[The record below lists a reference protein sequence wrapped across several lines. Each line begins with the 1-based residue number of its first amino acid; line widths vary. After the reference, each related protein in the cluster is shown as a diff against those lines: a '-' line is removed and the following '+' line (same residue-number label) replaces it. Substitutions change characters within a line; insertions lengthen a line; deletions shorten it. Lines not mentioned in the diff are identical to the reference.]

1 MPKLTLKNPKSKSN
15 SKSNSKSTPKNYIK
29 VSKKQKFITI
39 KINNNNDNDY
49 LNKIN
54 TENNVIKS
62 KKEIDKK
69 EEIKEEKIDKSL
81 EKYIPLVNKNKV
93 YPKNGIWELPN
104 RKHFY
109 NWKNATFA
117 QYDETNKSYNTK
129 QEIPRIIEGFKIN
142 TIQRLTRDYLQ
153 DGSPI
158 RGLLLYIGLG
168 HGKTCASIA
177 IAESIY
183 SKKEVIVISKANL
196 EDNFKKEIKKCG
208 SEYFKTI
215 NHWVFNKCEKNSEKK
230 LAKDLGILEKSI
242 NDNKGVFFIDFTNN
256 KSNYNELSF
265 SNREKLDKQI
275 NDMINSRFKF
285 LHYDGRFITKIQE
298 GDFDNK
304 IIIVDEIHNL
314 GNIMNSKSANALKY
328 YKLFMEAKNPKYV
341 FLSGTPIINQVI
353 EISKIYNILRGYMNV
368 LEIKFKTLYDGGLN
382 IDYENIKYKLKQNE
396 YVDQIIIDKTRKI
409 IKVTKNPENFITDSK
424 GKGIIYKPESNIDFT
439 TFYNQIEKLIQQ
451 MGYKILI
458 VEKKE
463 TCFPEDKDEFE
474 SKFYNPEINKL
485 KNLELIKRRIVGL
498 TSYYGYKDKTLYP
511 ELISTNIESI
521 PMSSYQLSKYEK
533 YRHEEIEY
541 DKKKRNGD
549 KEDSLSSTYRLYS
562 RLACSFVFPEEIGSP
577 YDNKEVKDKLSQ
589 VETLSEHLDNDLII
603 AGDELDTMTQSVYEK
618 TIKDTYLKILT
629 KDKHK
634 YLDIKNGS
642 LAKYSPKY
650 LKMISNIL
658 KEEGKLFVYSNF
670 LTLTGLNTFA
680 LALEQTGKWSHFDIK
695 KTKVNNEWKWEL
707 DIDEKDKDKHKYMFY
722 TGSVDK
728 TKREIL
734 RNIYNSEWDKLDS
747 SCSLLVSELNK
758 NYKNNYYGEVIKM
771 LMTTKTGAEG
781 LDLKEVR
788 YIHIMEPYWQP
799 VLITQIIGRGV
810 RYQSHLNLPKQ
821 DRTVEVFLYMS
832 TITPELVKTITKQD
846 VRSDIYTYT
855 NPALSNKAFKVV
867 TSDEHLFMVA
877 ERKKKIVNE
886 FQNLMKIS
894 AFDCSIN
901 YSKNK
906 LSSENENLTCMDY
919 DNENRDN
926 YIYTPSIDDTIDTID
941 ITPEKFVFDLY
952 DKINIKDKLY
962 YADKKPNAMGKMYI
976 YNENLEDRI
985 RLPKPV
991 GEIRILNGKKQFM
1004 FYKKKDKKDKKK

>member
-1 MPKLTLKNPKSKSN
+1 MAKLTLKKPKNKSN
-15 SKSNSKSTPKNYIK
+15 SKTNSKSISKKTIK
-29 VSKKQKFITI
+29 VLKKKNFITV
-39 KINNNNDNDY
+39 KINDDDN
-49 LNKIN
+49 K
-54 TENNVIKS
+54 TGQT
-62 KKEIDKK
+62 KKEIMVKEDKK
-69 EEIKEEKIDKSL
+69 EATKEDKINKSL
-81 EKYIPLVNKNKV
+81 EKYIPLEIKNKV
-93 YPKNGIWELPN
+93 YPKNSMWELPN

-109 NWKNATFA
+109 NWVNTTFA

-129 QEIPRIIEGFKIN
+129 QEIPRIKEQNEMRLN

-153 DGSPI
+153 DGSPM
-158 RGLLLYIGLG
+158 RGLLLYVGLG

-177 IAESIY
+177 IAEAIY
-183 SKKEVIVISKANL
+183 TKKEVLFVSKANL
-196 EDNFKKEIKKCG
+196 EENFRKEIKQCG
-208 SEYFKTI
+208 TDYFKKL
-215 NHWVFNKCEKNSEKK
+215 NHWVFNKCEKESEKR
-230 LAKDLGILEKSI
+230 LAKELGITEKSM

-256 KSNYNELSF
+256 NSNYNDLTPTQK
-265 SNREKLDKQI
+265 EKLDKQI
-275 NDMINSRFKF
+275 NDMINNRFKF
-285 LHYDGRFITKIQE
+285 LHYDAPNKSNLLKE
-298 GDFDNK
+298 GIFDNK
-304 IIIVDEIHNL
+304 IVIVDEVHNL
-314 GNIMNSKSANALKY
+314 GNTMNSKSVSGKLF
-328 YKLFMEAKNPKYV
+328 YKLFMDAKNPKYV
-341 FLSGTPIINQVI
+341 FLSGTPIINQVF

-382 IDYENIKYKLKQNE
+382 INYDSIRYKLKQNE

-409 IKVTKNPENFITDSK
+409 IKVTKNPDDFITEPK
-424 GKGIIYKPESNIDFT
+424 GKGIIYKPENNIDDT
-439 TFYNQIEKLIQQ
+439 TFYQQIEKLIQQ

-474 SKFYNPEINKL
+474 RQFYNPEINKL
-485 KNLELIKRRIVGL
+485 KNVELIKRRIVGL
-498 TSYYGYKDKTLYP
+498 TSYYGYQDKTRYP
-511 ELISTNIESI
+511 KLVSTNIEPI
-521 PMSSYQLSKYEK
+521 TMSSYQLSKYEK
-533 YRHEEIEY
+533 YRHEEIE
-541 DKKKRNGD
+541 DDRKKKRHGD
-549 KEDSLSSTYRLYS
+549 KEDNVSSTYRLYS

-577 YDNKEVKDKLSQ
+577 YDNKEVKDKLLQ

-603 AGDELDTMTQSVYEK
+603 ADDEIDTMSKSVYEK
-618 TIKDTYLKILT
+618 TIKDTYLKILA

-650 LKMISNIL
+650 LKIISNIL

-680 LALEQTGKWSHFDIK
+680 LALEQTGKWSQFDIK
-695 KTKVNNEWKWEL
+695 KTKVNNEWKWVL

-722 TGSVDK
+722 TGAIDK

-734 RNIYNSEWDKLDS
+734 RNIYNSEFDKLDS
-747 SCSLLVSELNK
+747 SCSLLVSELKK
-758 NYKNNYYGEVIKM
+758 NYKNNYTGDVIKM

-810 RYQSHLNLPKQ
+810 RNGSHLNLPKQ

-867 TSDEHLFMVA
+867 TSDEHLYMVA

-886 FQNLMKIS
+886 FQNLMKMS

-906 LSSENENLTCMDY
+906 LSPENENLICMDY
-919 DNENRDN
+919 DTENRDN
-926 YIYTPSIDDTIDTID
+926 YIYTPSIQDTIDTID
-941 ITPEKFVFDLY
+941 ITPEKLVFDLY
-952 DKINIKDKLY
+952 DKMNIKDKLY

-976 YNENLEDRI
+976 YNENLVYKN

-991 GEIRILNGKKQFM
+991 GEIKLKNGKKQIM
-1004 FYKKKDKKDKKK
+1004 FYKKKK